1 MYIVFYVYYEHKN
14 EWLLYVESLFIQ
26 EKPCFCPNVVVHAY
40 NPSSK
45 VTEIRVLQV
54 EGQPMAK
61 MEKGLLQVALDCHMH
76 CDLWSSLPTEMN
88 KQTLRNL

>member
-1 MYIVFYVYYEHKN
+1 MNGYFMLNHFLFKKNPVF
-14 EWLLYVESLFIQ
+14 WPS
-26 EKPCFCPNVVVHAY
+26 VVVHAY
-40 NPSSK
+40 NPSSR

-61 MEKGLLQVALDCHMH
+61 IEEGLLQVALDCHMH